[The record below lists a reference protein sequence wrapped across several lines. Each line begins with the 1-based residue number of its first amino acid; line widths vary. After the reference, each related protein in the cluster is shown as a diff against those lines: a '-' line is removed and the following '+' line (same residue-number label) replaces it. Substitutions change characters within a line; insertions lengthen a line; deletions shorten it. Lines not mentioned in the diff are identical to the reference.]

1 MDRRSAR
8 PRVSRNLRA
17 FLALLCAATAVV
29 VVLAGGCGKDDLV
42 FPGSKGTPTET
53 GTVTGT
59 VTVTDTPTPSG
70 TLTDTPQGTTTPTPH
85 TTTTPIVVP
94 THCSQ
99 SGQPCLEPALK
110 CCTGICLPAP
120 LSVCL
125 G

>member
-17 FLALLCAATAVV
+17 FLALLCAATAAA

-42 FPGSKGTPTET
+42 FPGSKGTPT
-53 GTVTGT
+53 GTGT
-59 VTVTDTPTPSG
+59 VTVTDTPTPGG
-70 TLTDTPQGTTTPTPH
+70 TLTDTPPGTTTPTPH